1 MRTRTVAAAAF
12 TLLLSVA
19 AVAHEGHPHRF
30 LGTLSAVQGSQI
42 EVKTTDGKTV
52 VFTLDQKT
60 VIQQGRAKADVKELK
75 LGERIVV
82 SALPVAA
89 GKVMTA
95 INVQLRVPVP
105 APAQASAAK

>member
-1 MRTRTVAAAAF
+1 MRTRRVAVAAAFA
-12 TLLLSVA
+12 LLMSVA
-19 AVAHEGHPHRF
+19 AFAHEGHPHRF
-30 LGTLSAVQGSQI
+30 LGTLSSVHSGQI

-52 VFTLDQKT
+52 VFVLDAKT

-75 LGERIVV
+75 VGERIVI

-95 INVQLRVPVP
+95 INVQLR
-105 APAQASAAK
+105 APTPTK